1 MNQVV
6 LTGRLTRDPEKRYSA
21 SNIAITKFTIAVDRM
36 ARQGE
41 ERKADFIRIVVFDK
55 QAENCDRYL
64 QKGKKVA
71 VVGRIQTGSYENQ
84 QGQRV
89 YTTDVVAN
97 NVEFLEWGEANDR
110 PQVSGGNEDFMQN
123 TQEASESD
131 QSDKIPQGLQP
142 YEESMPF

>member
-6 LTGRLTRDPEKRYSA
+6 LTGRLTRDPEKRYSS
-21 SNIAITKFTIAVDRM
+21 SNMPITKFTIAVDRM

-84 QGQRV
+84 QGQRI

-110 PQVSGGNEDFMQN
+110 PQVGGNEGFVQN
-123 TQEASESD
+123 TQGTSEPA
-131 QSDKIPQGLQP
+131 QPDKVPQGLQP

>member
-21 SNIAITKFTIAVDRM
+21 SNMTITKFTIAVDRM

-71 VVGRIQTGSYENQ
+71 VVGRIQTGLYENQ

-110 PQVSGGNEDFMQN
+110 PQGFLIYDRSCTVHIVLLYRILPSPIRLTNFF
-123 TQEASESD
+123 
-131 QSDKIPQGLQP
+131 PLCRR
-142 YEESMPF
+142 YR

>member
-21 SNIAITKFTIAVDRM
+21 SNMAITKFTIAVDRM

-97 NVEFLEWGEANDR
+97 NVEFLEWGEANDK
-110 PQVSGGNEDFMQN
+110 P
-123 TQEASESD
+123 
-131 QSDKIPQGLQP
+131 K
-142 YEESMPF
+142 

>member
-21 SNIAITKFTIAVDRM
+21 SNMAITKFTIAVDRM

-41 ERKADFIRIVVFDK
+41 ERIVVCDK

-110 PQVSGGNEDFMQN
+110 PQVSGGNEDFMQS